1 MKGFIEWFRP
11 NARIKRWIFLIL
23 VGIILACY
31 GISTIIVSEELEI
44 AQLLLIILSF
54 IVGFT
59 CIVLGIV
66 FMQKRTMEMLIES
79 TDSRVKNNRK
89 HININSLIFNKK
101 IYSEGPKIVVIG
113 SGNGIE
119 TVVRGLKQYTDNI
132 TAVVTVSSYGNMKK
146 ENINS
151 MPIEDIKNTVIAL
164 ARDEE
169 LASKLMSYKYKSG
182 DLKDV
187 SFSDLYFATMQD
199 LSKDFTEA
207 IANSNE
213 IFNIIG
219 RVLPITNDEM
229 RICAELENGMII
241 EEKDEIK
248 KSSL

>member
-113 SGNGIE
+113 SGNGFE

-132 TAVVTVSSYGNMKK
+132 TSRIVA
-146 ENINS
+146 
-151 MPIEDIKNTVIAL
+151 
-164 ARDEE
+164 
-169 LASKLMSYKYKSG
+169 MSLCEPRS
-182 DLKDV
+182 
-187 SFSDLYFATMQD
+187 
-199 LSKDFTEA
+199 
-207 IANSNE
+207 
-213 IFNIIG
+213 
-219 RVLPITNDEM
+219 
-229 RICAELENGMII
+229 
-241 EEKDEIK
+241 
-248 KSSL
+248 